1 MYMFMEYI
9 FVILVVRL
17 IKMTIDLDYCNIFFN
32 VNNKK
37 LRWILCIGVYLA
49 AVLAD
54 IMFDSEFIS
63 IMESFIIMYIIMQAY
78 SGALDKKV
86 LFASMNVALECIADM
101 GTSYIMSDGIVMSS
115 INNYNASGN
124 MEIYYYFPEQFVS
137 IMLFYFLIIIVK
149 NIYRTKEYDDMSYN
163 WLYFMLLAVMSI
175 GVWYIIARGLI
186 LTQEGLICVGAALL
200 VMNMVSYKL
209 YESVSDAYR
218 YEKEYEKLKEQM
230 DIYECQISTNIEN
243 DRVVRS
249 LRHDMKLHLEELQM
263 LAAGKRYDELESYLS
278 AMTEAAKPLY
288 NMVGTGNPS
297 VDGILDYMC
306 AKAQDKGVT
315 VKRKLRIPEDVSL
328 SAYDMNII
336 LGNLL
341 ENAIENTLKT
351 DNPYIELTLKYQS
364 GTIYMNVTNTCISD
378 QKVENGKYLTTK
390 TDDEKNMHNEET
402 VSEGFSIS
410 GRHKSGKHGY
420 GLDNVKR
427 CVDKYS
433 GTMKLNCKDD
443 VFTAEVLIYVP
454 VQSCK

>member
-1 MYMFMEYI
+1 MYLLEYVFI
-9 FVILVVRL
+9 MLVIRL
-17 IKMTIDLDYCNIFFN
+17 IKILIDVDYCNIFFK
-32 VNNKK
+32 VDSKRA
-37 LRWILCIGVYLA
+37 RWIVCIIVYVA
-49 AVLAD
+49 AAFTD
-54 IMFDSEFIS
+54 IIFDSIFIS
-63 IMESFIIMYIIMQAY
+63 IIEAFIVIYVIMQVY
-78 SGALDKKV
+78 SGTLDKKI

-101 GTSYIMSDGIVMSS
+101 GTSYILPGSSS
-115 INNYNASGN
+115 IQDVAGNYDIELG
-124 MEIYYYFPEQFVS
+124 YYLPRQFIT
-137 IMLFYFLIIIVK
+137 IMLFYFLVIVVK
-149 NIYRTKEYDDMSYN
+149 NIYRTREYSDMSYN
-163 WLYFMLLAVMSI
+163 WLFFMLLAIVSI
-175 GVWYIIARGLI
+175 GVWYIIVRGLI
-186 LTQEGLICVGAALL
+186 STEGGMICVGASLL
-200 VMNMVSYKL
+200 IMNMVSYKL
-209 YESVSDAYR
+209 YESVVDAYR
-218 YEKEYEKLKEQM
+218 YEKENEKLKEQM

-249 LRHDMKLHLEELQM
+249 LRHDMKLHLEKLQM

-390 TDDEKNMHNEET
+390 TYDEKNMHNEET

>member
-1 MYMFMEYI
+1 MYLLEYVFI
-9 FVILVVRL
+9 MLVIRL
-17 IKMTIDLDYCNIFFN
+17 IKILIDVDYCNIFF
-32 VNNKK
+32 KADSK
-37 LRWILCIGVYLA
+37 RARWIVCIIVYVA
-49 AVLAD
+49 AAFTD
-54 IMFDSEFIS
+54 IIFDSIFIS
-63 IMESFIIMYIIMQAY
+63 IIEDFIVIYVIMQVYA
-78 SGALDKKV
+78 GTLDKKI

-101 GTSYIMSDGIVMSS
+101 GTSYILSGSSGIQDGAG
-115 INNYNASGN
+115 NYDIKLG
-124 MEIYYYFPEQFVS
+124 YYLPRQFIT
-137 IMLFYFLIIIVK
+137 IMLFYFLVIIVK
-149 NIYRTKEYDDMSYN
+149 NIYRTREYSDMSYN
-163 WLYFMLLAVMSI
+163 WLFFMLLAIVSI

-186 LTQEGLICVGAALL
+186 STEGGMICVGASLL
-200 VMNMVSYKL
+200 IMNMVSYKL
-209 YESVSDAYR
+209 YESVVDAYR
-218 YEKEYEKLKEQM
+218 YEKENEKLKEQM

-263 LAAGKRYDELESYLS
+263 LAEGKRYDELENYLS

-315 VKRKLRIPEDVSL
+315 VKRKLRIPEDVGL

-341 ENAIENTLKT
+341 DNAIENTLKT

-390 TDDEKNMHNEET
+390 TDEEKNMHNKEA
-402 VSEGFSIS
+402 VSEGFLIA
-410 GRHKSGKHGY
+410 GRHKSEKHGY

-443 VFTAEVLIYVP
+443 IFTAEVLIYVT

>member
-1 MYMFMEYI
+1 MYLLEYVFI
-9 FVILVVRL
+9 MLVIRL
-17 IKMTIDLDYCNIFFN
+17 IKILIDVDYCNIFF
-32 VNNKK
+32 KADSK
-37 LRWILCIGVYLA
+37 RARWIVCIIVYVA
-49 AVLAD
+49 AAFTD
-54 IMFDSEFIS
+54 IIFDSIFIS
-63 IMESFIIMYIIMQAY
+63 IIEAFIVIYVIMQVY
-78 SGALDKKV
+78 SGTLDKKI

-101 GTSYIMSDGIVMSS
+101 GTSYILPGSSS
-115 INNYNASGN
+115 IQDVAGNYDIELG
-124 MEIYYYFPEQFVS
+124 YYLPRQFIT
-137 IMLFYFLIIIVK
+137 IMLFYFLVIVVK
-149 NIYRTKEYDDMSYN
+149 NIYRTREYSDMSYN
-163 WLYFMLLAVMSI
+163 WLFFMLLAIVSI
-175 GVWYIIARGLI
+175 GVWYIIVRGLI
-186 LTQEGLICVGAALL
+186 STEGGMICVGASLL
-200 VMNMVSYKL
+200 IMNMVSYKL
-209 YESVSDAYR
+209 YESVVDAYR
-218 YEKEYEKLKEQM
+218 YEKENEKLKEQM

-443 VFTAEVLIYVP
+443 VFTAEVLIYVT

>member
-1 MYMFMEYI
+1 MYLLEYVFI
-9 FVILVVRL
+9 MLVIRL
-17 IKMTIDLDYCNIFFN
+17 IKILIDVDYCNIFF
-32 VNNKK
+32 KADSK
-37 LRWILCIGVYLA
+37 RARWIVCIIVYVA
-49 AVLAD
+49 AAFTD
-54 IMFDSEFIS
+54 IIFDSIFIS
-63 IMESFIIMYIIMQAY
+63 IIEAFIVIYVIMQVY
-78 SGALDKKV
+78 SGTLDKKI

-101 GTSYIMSDGIVMSS
+101 GTSYILPGSSS
-115 INNYNASGN
+115 IQDVAGNYDIELG
-124 MEIYYYFPEQFVS
+124 YYLPRQFIT
-137 IMLFYFLIIIVK
+137 IMLFYFLVIVVK
-149 NIYRTKEYDDMSYN
+149 NIYRTREYSDMSYN
-163 WLYFMLLAVMSI
+163 WLFFMLLAIVSI
-175 GVWYIIARGLI
+175 GVWYIIVRGLI
-186 LTQEGLICVGAALL
+186 STEGGMICVGASLL
-200 VMNMVSYKL
+200 IMNMVSYKL
-209 YESVSDAYR
+209 YESVVDAYR
-218 YEKEYEKLKEQM
+218 YEKENEKLKEQM

-263 LAAGKRYDELESYLS
+263 LAAVKRYDELESYLS

-351 DNPYIELTLKYQS
+351 DNPYIELMLKYQS

-420 GLDNVKR
+420 GLDNVRR
-427 CVDKYS
+427 CVDKYK
-433 GTMKLNCKDD
+433 GTMKLTCDD
-443 VFTAEVLIYVP
+443 GKFVAEILVYV
-454 VQSCK
+454 STIK

>member
-1 MYMFMEYI
+1 MYLLEYVFI
-9 FVILVVRL
+9 MLVIRL
-17 IKMTIDLDYCNIFFN
+17 IKILIDVDYCNIFF
-32 VNNKK
+32 KADSK
-37 LRWILCIGVYLA
+37 RARWIVCIIVYVA
-49 AVLAD
+49 AAFTD
-54 IMFDSEFIS
+54 IIFDSIFIS
-63 IMESFIIMYIIMQAY
+63 IIEAFIVIYVIMQVY
-78 SGALDKKV
+78 SGTLDKKI

-101 GTSYIMSDGIVMSS
+101 GTSYILPGSSS
-115 INNYNASGN
+115 IQDVAGNYDIELG
-124 MEIYYYFPEQFVS
+124 YYLPRQFIT
-137 IMLFYFLIIIVK
+137 IMLFYFLVIVVK
-149 NIYRTKEYDDMSYN
+149 NIYRTREYSDMSYN
-163 WLYFMLLAVMSI
+163 WLFFMLLAIVSI
-175 GVWYIIARGLI
+175 GVWYIIVRGLI
-186 LTQEGLICVGAALL
+186 STEGGMICVGASLL
-200 VMNMVSYKL
+200 IMNMVSYKL
-209 YESVSDAYR
+209 YESVVDAYR
-218 YEKEYEKLKEQM
+218 YEKENEKLKEQM
-230 DIYECQISTNIEN
+230 DIYECQISANIEN

-263 LAAGKRYDELESYLS
+263 LAAVKRYDELESYLS

-306 AKAQDKGVT
+306 AKAQDKGVM

-390 TDDEKNMHNEET
+390 TYDEKNMHNEET

>member
-1 MYMFMEYI
+1 MYLLEYVFI
-9 FVILVVRL
+9 MLVIRL
-17 IKMTIDLDYCNIFFN
+17 IKILIDVDYCNIFF
-32 VNNKK
+32 KADSK
-37 LRWILCIGVYLA
+37 RARWIVCIIVYVA
-49 AVLAD
+49 AAFTD
-54 IMFDSEFIS
+54 IIFDSIFIS
-63 IMESFIIMYIIMQAY
+63 IIEAFIVIYVIMQVY
-78 SGALDKKV
+78 SGTLDKKI

-101 GTSYIMSDGIVMSS
+101 GTSYILPGSSS
-115 INNYNASGN
+115 IQDVAGNYDIELG
-124 MEIYYYFPEQFVS
+124 YYLPRQFIT
-137 IMLFYFLIIIVK
+137 IMLFYFLVIVVK
-149 NIYRTKEYDDMSYN
+149 NIYRTREYSDMSYN
-163 WLYFMLLAVMSI
+163 WLFFMLLAIVSI
-175 GVWYIIARGLI
+175 GVWYIIVRGLI
-186 LTQEGLICVGAALL
+186 STEGGMICVGASLL
-200 VMNMVSYKL
+200 IMNMVSYKL
-209 YESVSDAYR
+209 YESVVDAYR
-218 YEKEYEKLKEQM
+218 YEKENEKLKEQM

-443 VFTAEVLIYVP
+443 VFTAEVTLYF
-454 VQSCK
+454 SFSRFF

>member
-1 MYMFMEYI
+1 MYLLEYVFI
-9 FVILVVRL
+9 MLVIRL
-17 IKMTIDLDYCNIFFN
+17 IKILIDVDYCNIFF
-32 VNNKK
+32 KADSK
-37 LRWILCIGVYLA
+37 RARWIVCIIVYVA
-49 AVLAD
+49 AAFTD
-54 IMFDSEFIS
+54 IIFDSIFIS
-63 IMESFIIMYIIMQAY
+63 IIEAFIFIYVIMQVY
-78 SGALDKKV
+78 SGTLDKKI

-101 GTSYIMSDGIVMSS
+101 GTSYILLGSSS
-115 INNYNASGN
+115 IQDVAGNYDIELG
-124 MEIYYYFPEQFVS
+124 YYLPRQFIT
-137 IMLFYFLIIIVK
+137 IMLFYFLVIVVK
-149 NIYRTKEYDDMSYN
+149 NIYRTREYSDMSYN
-163 WLYFMLLAVMSI
+163 WLFFMLLAIVSI
-175 GVWYIIARGLI
+175 GVWYIIVRGLI
-186 LTQEGLICVGAALL
+186 STEGGMICVGASLL
-200 VMNMVSYKL
+200 IMNMVSYKL
-209 YESVSDAYR
+209 YESVVDAYR
-218 YEKEYEKLKEQM
+218 YEKENEKLKEQM

-390 TDDEKNMHNEET
+390 TYDEKNMHNEET

>member
-1 MYMFMEYI
+1 MYLLEYVFI
-9 FVILVVRL
+9 MLVIRL
-17 IKMTIDLDYCNIFFN
+17 IKILIDVDYCNIFF
-32 VNNKK
+32 KADSK
-37 LRWILCIGVYLA
+37 RARWIVCIIVYVA
-49 AVLAD
+49 AAFTD
-54 IMFDSEFIS
+54 IIFDSIFIS
-63 IMESFIIMYIIMQAY
+63 IIEDFIVIYVIMQVY
-78 SGALDKKV
+78 SGTLDKKI

-101 GTSYIMSDGIVMSS
+101 GTSYILPGSSS
-115 INNYNASGN
+115 IQDVAGNYDIELG
-124 MEIYYYFPEQFVS
+124 YYLPRQFIT
-137 IMLFYFLIIIVK
+137 IMLFYFLVIVVK
-149 NIYRTKEYDDMSYN
+149 NIYRTREYSDMSYN
-163 WLYFMLLAVMSI
+163 WLFFMLLAIVSI
-175 GVWYIIARGLI
+175 GVWYIIVRGLI
-186 LTQEGLICVGAALL
+186 STEGGMICVGASLL
-200 VMNMVSYKL
+200 IMNMVSYKL
-209 YESVSDAYR
+209 YESVVDAYR
-218 YEKEYEKLKEQM
+218 YEKENEKLKEQM

-249 LRHDMKLHLEELQM
+249 MRHDMKLHLEELQM